1 MCVLKMDH
9 HCPWTMNCV
18 GHENLPHFMRF
29 LAWVTAVTGY
39 VCYQHGV
46 RIMHYYND
54 SDLPMYLVRKSE
66 MYAVIVMA
74 PINLF
79 VCVSVGILFI
89 RCLVNLTKGMSQIEI
104 WEMERIESQF
114 HTERLWLQIRKNYQK
129 LYNKPMPKLSS
140 WKQNFDFLDTD
151 EVEEQEMIT
160 EDNMPHKHE
169 EEEVEDP
176 IVPKNFTID
185 DLIFPYDLGIVKNIT
200 SSCGS
205 PWTWILPWGKPKH
218 KGYHFEKNEYM
229 DDEQMALPW
238 PPDGG
243 HMEFTTN
250 DNNIEGIEVNYE
262 NISLIKKR
270 LDPRTTM
277 SRNEWSNDLGET
289 LDDFGVDIG
298 AEDEN
303 DELQSLRNI

>member
-1 MCVLKMDH
+1 
-9 HCPWTMNCV
+9 
-18 GHENLPHFMRF
+18 
-29 LAWVTAVTGY
+29 
-39 VCYQHGV
+39 
-46 RIMHYYND
+46 
-54 SDLPMYLVRKSE
+54 
-66 MYAVIVMA
+66 
-74 PINLF
+74 
-79 VCVSVGILFI
+79 
-89 RCLVNLTKGMSQIEI
+89 MSQIEI